1 MNLFVAW
8 LSDNYELV
16 IALITLIVSCVIAI
30 IRKKPSQD
38 LIGTIKAD
46 ILEFLPFVIEAV
58 EYPGDGSIK
67 KQKVI
72 SACLLRINKM
82 LGRSLSDEEASY
94 WSKFLSSA
102 IESVLTT
109 PQKKEVSKNETL

>member
-1 MNLFVAW
+1 MNLFLSW
-8 LSDNYELV
+8 LKENYELI
-16 IALITLIVSCVIAI
+16 IALITLVASCLVAAL
-30 IRKKPSQD
+30 RKKPSQD
-38 LIGTIKAD
+38 LLGTIKAD

-72 SACLLRINKM
+72 SACLIRINKM
-82 LGRSLSDEEASY
+82 LGRSLSEEEVSY
-94 WSKFLSSA
+94 WSKFLSSS
-102 IESVLTT
+102 IEAVLTT